1 MKRMPRILLLF
12 LDGVGIGKKDNKIN
26 PFFRANLP
34 IMQTFWNGIVPH
46 LRDARREN
54 SIVSLAP
61 IDATLGIPNIPQSGT
76 GQSSLLTGINA
87 PQLIGKHFGPYL
99 YSSLKP
105 IVAENNIFKQLA
117 EKGHKCF
124 YANAFPRQ
132 YFEYLKAKNRPT
144 AITYAWLSSGG
155 KLNDS
160 KSLESA
166 ESISADIT
174 NQRWHQ
180 LGYPQIPIVQPRTA
194 GIRLSNM
201 LEKYDFVIY
210 EYFFTDHAGHS
221 QSMKE
226 AVAILETLDEFI
238 GGIIQEFDLKS
249 NIFVITSDHGNIE
262 DLSTKS
268 HTRNPVPFIVYG
280 KYHRKIALAAKE
292 ITDVAKIIVEQLE

>member
-1 MKRMPRILLLF
+1 MKRKPRILFLF
-12 LDGVGIGKKDNKIN
+12 LDGVGIGKKNERIN

-34 IMQTFWNGIVPH
+34 VMQTFWNGKVPH

-54 SIVSLAP
+54 SIVSLSP
-61 IDATLGIPNIPQSGT
+61 IDATLGVPNIPQSGT
-76 GQSSLLTGINA
+76 GQSSLLTGINT

-105 IVAENNIFKQLA
+105 IVAANNIFKRLT
-117 EKGHKCF
+117 EEGCKCY

-132 YFEYLKAKNRPT
+132 YFEYLKIKNRST

-155 KLNDS
+155 ELNDY

-166 ESISADIT
+166 ESLSADIT
-174 NQRWHQ
+174 NQRWHT
-180 LGYPQIPIVQPRTA
+180 LGYPQIPIVQPQAA
-194 GIRLSNM
+194 GIRLSKM

-210 EYFFTDHAGHS
+210 EYFYTDHVGHS
-221 QSMKE
+221 QSMEE
-226 AVAILETLDEFI
+226 AVALLETLDEFI

-249 NIFVITSDHGNIE
+249 NILIITSDHGNIE

-280 KYHRKIALAAKE
+280 KYHRKIASAVKK
-292 ITDVAKIIVEQLE
+292 ITDVAKIILEQME